1 MQHED
6 RVMTAPVPWY
16 VDTYTTHSGDVIN
29 NVRDSGHRIIATCPD
44 RDTALAMVARAETGP
59 LLDDFRA
66 LDGRL
71 RAAVAHHD
79 YVQAEQRRHFQG
91 ELEIALKALR
101 QMREKYE
108 PV

>member
-1 MQHED
+1 
-6 RVMTAPVPWY
+6 MTAPVPWY
-16 VDTYTTHSGDVIN
+16 VDTYTTHSGEVIN

-44 RDTALAMVARAETGP
+44 RDTALAMVARTETGP
-59 LLDDFRA
+59 LLDDFQV

-91 ELEIALKALR
+91 ELEVALKALR

-108 PV
+108 PT